1 MKTVNLEKLLPSD
14 IPQGERVL
22 WHGRPEWVSLA
33 RRAFRVDFVAA
44 YFAVMTLYNYA
55 SVGFEAGVRDG
66 AISAAKTLL
75 AAFAAIAL
83 LSLLAWL
90 TSRTTLYVVTTR
102 RLVMKIGIALPT
114 FFNLPFSQIASA
126 TLRVFPDGT
135 GDIPVVLEEGQHIAY
150 MHLWPHARPF
160 RMKRPEPALR
170 CVPRA
175 ADIAGALSQA
185 LVAAAEERATTS
197 ALETIGRRVGV
208 GEATAR
214 PASQAAAA

>member
-1 MKTVNLEKLLPSD
+1 MKTINLEKLLPSD

-33 RRAFRVDFVAA
+33 RRAFRVDLVAA
-44 YFAVMTLYNYA
+44 YFAVVTLYNYV

-90 TSRTTLYVVTTR
+90 TSRTTLYVLTTR

-126 TLRVFPDGT
+126 SLHVFSDGT
-135 GDIPVVLEEGQHIAY
+135 GDIPVSLGEGQHIAY
-150 MHLWPHARPF
+150 LHLWPHARPF
-160 RMKRPEPALR
+160 RLKRPEPALR

-175 ADIAGALSQA
+175 ADVAAALSKA
-185 LVAAAEERATTS
+185 LAAAAEESKTTS
-197 ALETIGRRVGV
+197 SLETIGRRVG
-208 GEATAR
+208 EAAR
-214 PASQAAAA
+214 SSGHAAAA

>member
-14 IPQGERVL
+14 IPQGERIL

-33 RRAFRVDFVAA
+33 RRAFRADLVAA

-126 TLRVFPDGT
+126 SLRVFPDGT
-135 GDIPVVLEEGQHIAY
+135 GDIPVAVVEGQHIAY
-150 MHLWPHARPF
+150 LHLWPHARPF
-160 RMKRPEPALR
+160 RLKRPEPALR

-175 ADIAGALSQA
+175 ADIAAALSRA
-185 LVAAAEERATTS
+185 LVAAAEERTTAAAS
-197 ALETIGRRVGV
+197 ETVGRRVGA
-208 GEATAR
+208 GEAVR
-214 PASQAAAA
+214 PAGQAAAA